1 MISFYWNGVQKAKTI
16 YNTGVKQAYIYLK
29 CILTGPPPQKKKK
42 KKEKK
47 KYMLESTAD
56 DFFLRDDCVE

>member
-29 CILTGPPPQKKKK
+29 CILTGPPPKKKK

>member
-1 MISFYWNGVQKAKTI
+1 MISFYWNGVQKAKAI
-16 YNTGVKQAYIYLK
+16 YNAGVKQAYIYLK

-42 KKEKK
+42 GKK
-47 KYMLESTAD
+47 KYMLESTVD